1 MLDYSGNEI
10 KLVPKVYKAPVG
22 WNGYRE
28 RSYYEPC
35 NYVGISNEKINQ
47 ITKFVEKLNAIK
59 CRNIDRNKYQIDIYT
74 QPINM
79 EGVKRLPWD
88 GYKKAILASHTS
100 YVSKNNFIIENHG
113 IKISSRSLNSIKN
126 GSLNVYG
133 CHLSGKPKGELTHAQ
148 TMERI
153 IQYLNTLDTSD
164 KCDCEAPY
172 KIQLVSGNFSK
183 HFTGGQYYY
192 D

>member
-1 MLDYSGNEI
+1 
-10 KLVPKVYKAPVG
+10 
-22 WNGYRE
+22 
-28 RSYYEPC
+28 
-35 NYVGISNEKINQ
+35 
-47 ITKFVEKLNAIK
+47 
-59 CRNIDRNKYQIDIYT
+59 
-74 QPINM
+74 M

-133 CHLSGKPKGELTHAQ
+133 CHLLGKPKGELTHAQ

-164 KCDCEAPY
+164 KCDCKAPY